1 MYGGKIYIFFGE
13 KSGKESN
20 NCLTEYC
27 GEDSCTGKVPGFDD
41 PQSPSSSQVPSRL
54 GKNLTV

>member
-1 MYGGKIYIFFGE
+1 MYGGKKYIFFRE

-27 GEDSCTGKVPGFDD
+27 GEDSCTGKVPGFAD
-41 PQSPSSSQVPSRL
+41 PQSTSSFQVPSRL